1 MTGGHSSSSNSGDF
15 IPDMPRRVV
24 NTKTMQEGS
33 GSPTLE
39 DAGRPKLFL
48 TSPGSS
54 SSLAMDSYTRGIG
67 RNKQHPVTHESM
79 SSPHPSSSA
88 SSTPNSSDR
97 DLLPSRLGK
106 ESIAVLSN
114 ETSTLSRHRPG
125 ARMSH
130 IDASND
136 SPILAVGL
144 ESSPK
149 SSAKTSSTT
158 SKPSPANCDAPKLTQ
173 LTVRKPVGSARKPKT
188 SPIRHLRN
196 KTMISDMPGMMD
208 SIAGQ
213 NRKSF
218 SRPGF
223 GPYSPKAEDC
233 QEKLVSKPSKLFGF
247 QDQQSLV
254 KQKPIALSNPTNS
267 GEYIQDGEYK
277 NQTQNSDLV
286 NSSFRNLA
294 ELSSQLD
301 KLSFSSD
308 DSSSTIASDSW
319 NPVVPFLETASSAD
333 KSDLNL
339 KRTTSVTSDD
349 SSSTVADES
358 WNPVEEFIGNSS
370 SDEELDPSSQGVS
383 LFDANAHLGTPL
395 KPTKKPDMNHE
406 QMPWADVRRAYP
418 LDYVN
423 LADHEDG
430 IAVYDAAYL
439 VGKAPETELEWTDVR
454 LAPKYGIPSP
464 SSDAASL
471 ADTASPADATSFTT
485 APDIIVQDDEE
496 AKEIEPAAPTK
507 VVHNSSD
514 SVFADSENVLQNF
527 LHELPAQT
535 IRLIAEDANS
545 MFDYVNGSDGDDGS
559 SPLDESDVVRPAIP
573 YTVTL
578 NRNGDSDEEEFPIR
592 GDPFFPTMM
601 PPDFRRSHNPNN
613 WAANYDERNSSSG
626 FLQRVSA
633 HMKLPNM
640 HCDPR
645 DRLDRNLQFPA
656 RDGASQRIMSTPLL
670 GDDDDVPEKTY
681 KCRSSLGRALDAV
694 KGKSQGDGKL
704 VKRRDEPGKWFLR
717 RQAARLD
724 GFLERKNW

>member
-1 MTGGHSSSSNSGDF
+1 MTGGHSSSSNSGAF
-15 IPDMPRRVV
+15 IPDMPRRVF
-24 NTKTMQEGS
+24 NTKNTQEGS

-39 DAGRPKLFL
+39 DADRPELFL

-67 RNKQHPVTHESM
+67 RNKQHPVTRESM

-125 ARMSH
+125 ARMPR

-149 SSAKTSSTT
+149 PSAKTSSTM
-158 SKPSPANCDAPKLTQ
+158 SKPSPANFDAPKLTQ
-173 LTVRKPVGSARKPKT
+173 LTVRKPVGGARKPKT
-188 SPIRHLRN
+188 SPMRHLRN

-208 SIAGQ
+208 LIAGQ

-218 SRPGF
+218 SRPEF
-223 GPYSPKAEDC
+223 GPYSPKAENC

-254 KQKPIALSNPTNS
+254 KQKTIALLNPSNS
-267 GEYIQDGEYK
+267 GEHTQDGEYK
-277 NQTQNSDLV
+277 NQTQTPDLV
-286 NSSFRNLA
+286 NSSFGNPA
-294 ELSSQLD
+294 ELSSQFD

-308 DSSSTIASDSW
+308 DSSW
-319 NPVVPFLETASSAD
+319 
-333 KSDLNL
+333 
-339 KRTTSVTSDD
+339 
-349 SSSTVADES
+349 TVADES

-370 SDEELDPSSQGVS
+370 SDEELDPSYQGVS
-383 LFDANAHLGTPL
+383 LFDANAHLSTPL
-395 KPTKKPDMNHE
+395 KPTKKPDMNPE
-406 QMPWADVRRAYP
+406 QMPWADVRHAYP

-439 VGKAPETELEWTDVR
+439 VGKAPETELKWTNVR
-454 LAPKYGIPSP
+454 FAPKYGIPSP

-471 ADTASPADATSFTT
+471 VVATSFTT
-485 APDIIVQDDEE
+485 APDIIFQDDEE

-514 SVFADSENVLQNF
+514 SVFADNENVLQNF
-527 LHELPAQT
+527 LHELSAQT

-545 MFDYVNGSDGDDGS
+545 MFNYVNGSDGDDES

-573 YTVTL
+573 NTVTL
-578 NRNGDSDEEEFPIR
+578 NRNGDSDVEEFPIR
-592 GDPFFPTMM
+592 DDPFFPTMM
-601 PPDFRRSHNPNN
+601 RPDFRRSHNPNN
-613 WAANYDERNSSSG
+613 RAANYDECNSSSG
-626 FLQRVSA
+626 FLQCVSA
-633 HMKLPNM
+633 HMKLPNT
-640 HCDPR
+640 HRDPR
-645 DRLDRNLQFPA
+645 DRLDRNFQFPA

-670 GDDDDVPEKTY
+670 GDDDNVPEKTY

-694 KGKSQGDGKL
+694 KWKGQGDGKL
-704 VKRRDEPGKWFLR
+704 VKRRDEPGKSFLR

>member
-1 MTGGHSSSSNSGDF
+1 
-15 IPDMPRRVV
+15 
-24 NTKTMQEGS
+24 
-33 GSPTLE
+33 
-39 DAGRPKLFL
+39 
-48 TSPGSS
+48 
-54 SSLAMDSYTRGIG
+54 
-67 RNKQHPVTHESM
+67 M
-79 SSPHPSSSA
+79 S
-88 SSTPNSSDR
+88 R
-97 DLLPSRLGK
+97 
-106 ESIAVLSN
+106 
-114 ETSTLSRHRPG
+114 
-125 ARMSH
+125 

-136 SPILAVGL
+136 FPILAVGL

-158 SKPSPANCDAPKLTQ
+158 SKPSPANVDAPKLTQ
-173 LTVRKPVGSARKPKT
+173 LIVRKPVGGARKPKT
-188 SPIRHLRN
+188 SPMRHLRN
-196 KTMISDMPGMMD
+196 KTIISDIPGMMD
-208 SIAGQ
+208 SIANQ

-218 SRPGF
+218 SRPEF
-223 GPYSPKAEDC
+223 GPYSPTAEDC
-233 QEKLVSKPSKLFGF
+233 QEKLVSERSKLFSF

-254 KQKPIALSNPTNS
+254 KRKPIALSNPSNS

-277 NQTQNSDLV
+277 NQTQTPDLM
-286 NSSFRNLA
+286 NSSFGNPA
-294 ELSSQLD
+294 ELSSQFD

-308 DSSSTIASDSW
+308 DSTSTIASDSW
-319 NPVVPFLETASSAD
+319 NPVAPFLETASS
-333 KSDLNL
+333 
-339 KRTTSVTSDD
+339 
-349 SSSTVADES
+349 DE
-358 WNPVEEFIGNSS
+358 
-370 SDEELDPSSQGVS
+370 DLDPSSQGVS
-383 LFDANAHLGTPL
+383 LFDANAHLGTPP
-395 KPTKKPDMNHE
+395 KPTKKPDMNPE
-406 QMPWADVRRAYP
+406 QMSWADVRHAYP
-418 LDYVN
+418 LDYVK

-439 VGKAPETELEWTDVR
+439 VGKAPETELEWTNVR

-471 ADTASPADATSFTT
+471 ADTASLADATSFAT
-485 APDIIVQDDEE
+485 APDIIFQDDEE
-496 AKEIEPAAPTK
+496 AKAFEPAAPTK

-545 MFDYVNGSDGDDGS
+545 IFDYANGSDGDDES

-573 YTVTL
+573 NTVTL

-613 WAANYDERNSSSG
+613 RAANYDERNSSSG

-633 HMKLPNM
+633 YMKLPNT
-640 HCDPR
+640 HRDPR
-645 DRLDRNLQFPA
+645 DRLDWNLQFPA

-681 KCRSSLGRALDAV
+681 KCRSSLGRVLDAV
-694 KGKSQGDGKL
+694 KGKGQGDGKL
-704 VKRRDEPGKWFLR
+704 LKRRDEPGKSFLR
-717 RQAARLD
+717 RQTARLD

>member
-1 MTGGHSSSSNSGDF
+1 MTGDHSSSSNSGAF

-24 NTKTMQEGS
+24 NTKTTQDGS
-33 GSPTLE
+33 GSQTLE
-39 DAGRPKLFL
+39 DADRPELFL

-54 SSLAMDSYTRGIG
+54 SSLTMDSYTRGIG
-67 RNKQHPVTHESM
+67 RKKQHPVTRGSM

-114 ETSTLSRHRPG
+114 ETPTLSRHRPG
-125 ARMSH
+125 ARMSR

-136 SPILAVGL
+136 FPILAVGL

-149 SSAKTSSTT
+149 SSAKISSTT
-158 SKPSPANCDAPKLTQ
+158 SKPSPANVDAPKLTQ
-173 LTVRKPVGSARKPKT
+173 LIVRKPVGGARKPNT
-188 SPIRHLRN
+188 SPMRHLRN
-196 KTMISDMPGMMD
+196 KTIISDIPGMMD
-208 SIAGQ
+208 SIADQ

-218 SRPGF
+218 SRPEF

-254 KQKPIALSNPTNS
+254 KRKPIALSNPSNS
-267 GEYIQDGEYK
+267 GEYK
-277 NQTQNSDLV
+277 NQTQTPDLV
-286 NSSFRNLA
+286 NSSFGNPA
-294 ELSSQLD
+294 ELSYQFD

-319 NPVVPFLETASSAD
+319 NPVAPFLETASSAD
-333 KSDLNL
+333 KSGLNL
-339 KRTTSVTSDD
+339 NCTTSVASDD

-370 SDEELDPSSQGVS
+370 SDKELDPSSQGVS
-383 LFDANAHLGTPL
+383 LFDANAHLGTPP
-395 KPTKKPDMNHE
+395 KPTKKPDMNPE
-406 QMPWADVRRAYP
+406 QMSWADVRHAYP

-423 LADHEDG
+423 LADHEEG

-439 VGKAPETELEWTDVR
+439 VGKAPETELEWTNVR

-471 ADTASPADATSFTT
+471 ADTASLADATSFAT
-485 APDIIVQDDEE
+485 APDIIFQDDEE
-496 AKEIEPAAPTK
+496 AKAFEPAAPTK
-507 VVHNSSD
+507 VVHNSSN

-545 MFDYVNGSDGDDGS
+545 IFDDANGSDGDDES

-573 YTVTL
+573 NTVTL

-601 PPDFRRSHNPNN
+601 PPDFRQSHNPNN
-613 WAANYDERNSSSG
+613 RAANYDERNSSSG
-626 FLQRVSA
+626 FLKRVPA
-633 HMKLPNM
+633 HMKLP
-640 HCDPR
+640 HTHRDPR
-645 DRLDRNLQFPA
+645 DRLDRNFQFPA

-681 KCRSSLGRALDAV
+681 KCRSSLGRVLDAV
-694 KGKSQGDGKL
+694 KGKGQGDGKL
-704 VKRRDEPGKWFLR
+704 VKRRDEPGKSFLR
-717 RQAARLD
+717 RQVARLD